1 VHRFRYILIF
11 FCLVSFLAVISNLPI
26 LAAAEHGKVEHSSST
41 AVHEAADEEEHGGGA
56 IKDLI
61 ARIINFILMVII
73 LAYGIKKGGFVQS
86 LKERMIR
93 IRERMEGLKKEKEER
108 EAQFRDIESKL
119 REFEKEKEKILEEFR
134 KEGEQ
139 EKERIIREAQEKA
152 KRIVESARISVSQ
165 EMEAA
170 KQQLRA
176 EIMDLAA
183 KEAEKILSKVITEK
197 DQENLI
203 DEFIQKVE
211 KLH

>member
-1 VHRFRYILIF
+1 MQRFRYILIF
-11 FCLVSFLAVISNLPI
+11 MCLVSFLTVISNLPI
-26 LAAAEHGKVEHSSST
+26 LAAAEHGKAEHSSST
-41 AVHEAADEEEHGGGA
+41 AVHEAAGEGEHGGGA

-61 ARIINFILMVII
+61 ARVINFILMVII
-73 LAYGIKKGGFVQS
+73 LAYGIKKGGVVQS
-86 LKERMIR
+86 LKERMIK
-93 IRERMEGLKKEKEER
+93 IKEQMERLKKEREER
-108 EAQFRDIESKL
+108 EAQFREIESKL
-119 REFEKEKEKILEEFR
+119 IEFEKEKEKILEEFR

-152 KRIVESARISVSQ
+152 KRIVESARITISQ

-211 KLH
+211 RLH